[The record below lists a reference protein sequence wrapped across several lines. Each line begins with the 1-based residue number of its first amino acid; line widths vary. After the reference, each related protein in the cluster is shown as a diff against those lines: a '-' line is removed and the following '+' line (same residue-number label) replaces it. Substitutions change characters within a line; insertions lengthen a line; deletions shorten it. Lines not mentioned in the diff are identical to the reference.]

1 MIQAIPTMHNLGHG
15 TSEQAVLLQYSTTP
29 GSHGSVKFF
38 YARIADISMGVTL
51 TSLFTLVMP
60 W

>member
-1 MIQAIPTMHNLGHG
+1 MHLLARWSCAGWLYLG
-15 TSEQAVLLQYSTTP
+15 VLLQFSTTP

-51 TSLFTLVMP
+51 TSAFTVIMP